1 MAWENQRQDVKM
13 RASGDAGVGVI
24 DGLVVRDPGSA
35 TLTTTIEG
43 GIILLKPSTT
53 GTGVTSNDYVI
64 QDTSK
69 TFTASKDTY
78 VYVNAS
84 GALAYDELANGATKP
99 TTAAIEALGGVGS
112 QIIAKVVTDGTRV
125 TAGGVTDLRQLAGVT
140 LERDTIAGLSFVTA
154 TQGATYWVPPGTV
167 DIYGYRAVV
176 TAALGG
182 TDTGTI
188 TAALGLN
195 DVYTNQVGGVITG
208 AISAAVATRY
218 SAYVTGVR
226 RLPAGQSLRL
236 TTAKTTTGGAMM
248 LQILYAR
255 A

>member
-1 MAWENQRQDVKM
+1 MAWQTQGQDVNV
-13 RASGDAGVGVI
+13 RASGGSQPGVI

-35 TLTTTIEG
+35 TLATTIEG
-43 GIILLKPSTT
+43 GVILLKPSTT
-53 GTGVTSNDYVI
+53 GTGIAYNDYVI

-99 TTAAIEALGGVGS
+99 TTAALEALGGVGS
-112 QIIAKVVTDGTRV
+112 QLIAKVVTDGTRV
-125 TAGGVTDLRQLAGVT
+125 VAGGVTDLRQLAGVT
-140 LERDTIAGLSFVTA
+140 LETLTVPNLSFVTA
-154 TQGATYWVPPGTV
+154 NQGSQYLRLPGTA
-167 DIYGYRAVV
+167 DIYGYIATV
-176 TAALGG
+176 TGALGG
-182 TDTGTI
+182 TDTGTV

-195 DVYTNQVGGVITG
+195 DVYTNQAGGVITG
-208 AISAAVATRY
+208 AISAAVGTRY

-226 RLPAGQSLRL
+226 RLRSGQTLRL
-236 TTAKTTTGGAMM
+236 TTAKTTTGGTMTVQV
-248 LQILYAR
+248 LFAR